1 MWLHDTVNIVCSLD
15 IMWLRDAVVMS
26 ARSWPTHHW
35 VLSSSVIRASH
46 YCMEGRGF
54 KFHLELRIFFCVFL
68 STHIIFSF
76 IIIKCVTKVV
86 CSTSILKFSSFKNNK
101 SKNSAKYHKILM
113 SRFWEIV
120 VSVPLLFS
128 LLCLFVLFK
137 TCAVMWVTADC
148 RKTVFSHL
156 KQLQTFCNSLLKM
169 VSSDFRYF
177 SDR

>member
-113 SRFWEIV
+113 SRFEKSLYLYHCFFRCHV
-120 VSVPLLFS
+120 CLSYLKHAPSCELPLTAAKLCSATLNNCKLSVTH
-128 LLCLFVLFK
+128 C
-137 TCAVMWVTADC
+137 
-148 RKTVFSHL
+148 
-156 KQLQTFCNSLLKM
+156 
-169 VSSDFRYF
+169 
-177 SDR
+177 